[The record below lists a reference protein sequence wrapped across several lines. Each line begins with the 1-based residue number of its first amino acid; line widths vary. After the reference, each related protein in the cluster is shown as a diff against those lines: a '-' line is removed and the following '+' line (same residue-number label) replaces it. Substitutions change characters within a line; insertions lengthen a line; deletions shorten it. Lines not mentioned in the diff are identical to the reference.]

1 MSLLP
6 ITLYGDNILR
16 KKVSKVKSI
25 DDKTINLISNMFET
39 MHNAH
44 GIGLAANQVGAN
56 KAVFIIDLAGVEEYE
71 NFKPIVFIN
80 PFINKYSEDKCII
93 EEGCLSIP
101 DIRSEVERPSE
112 IEITYLD
119 TNFKEQKFQADKLLA
134 RVIQHEYDHLRGI
147 YFTDLLPQTDQKRL
161 KKSLTKI
168 KNRKIETDYPVTQD
182 LDYQLK

>member
-1 MSLLP
+1 MSILP
-6 ITLYGDNILR
+6 ITLFGDNILR
-16 KKVSKVKSI
+16 KKVSKAKSI
-25 DDKTINLISNMFET
+25 DDKTIDLISNMFET

-56 KAVFIIDLAGVEEYE
+56 KALFIVDLAGVEEYE
-71 NFKPIVFIN
+71 NFKPLVFIN
-80 PFINKYSEDKCII
+80 PVITKYGEEKCFI

-101 DIRSEVERPSE
+101 DIRGEVERPSE
-112 IEITYLD
+112 VEISFLD
-119 TNFKEQKFQADKLLA
+119 TNFKEQTIHADKLLA

-147 YFTDLLPQTDQKRL
+147 YFTDLLPLDEQKRL

-168 KNRKIETDYPVTQD
+168 KNRKIEVDYPITHS

>member
-1 MSLLP
+1 MSILP

-16 KKVSKVKSI
+16 KKVSKAKSI
-25 DDKTINLISNMFET
+25 DDKTIALISNMFET

-56 KAVFIIDLAGVEEYE
+56 KAIFIVDLTGVEEYE

-80 PFINKYSEDKCII
+80 PNINKYSDEKCII

-101 DIRSEVERPSE
+101 DIRGEVERPSE
-112 IEITYLD
+112 IEITYFD
-119 TNFKEQKFQADKLLA
+119 TNFKEQTIHADKLLA

-147 YFTDLLPQTDQKRL
+147 YFTDLLPAGEQKRL

-168 KNRKIETDYPVTQD
+168 KNRKIEVDYPITHD

>member
-1 MSLLP
+1 MTLLP
-6 ITLYGDNILR
+6 ITLYGDTILR
-16 KKVSKVKSI
+16 KKLSRVKNL
-25 DDKTINLISNMFET
+25 DNKTIALISNMFDT

-56 KAVFIIDLAGVEEYE
+56 KGIFIVDLAAVEGYE
-71 NFKPIVFIN
+71 NVKPLVFIN
-80 PFINKYSEDKCII
+80 PLITKYSEEKSLI

-112 IEITYLD
+112 IEITFYD
-119 TNFKEQKFQADKLLA
+119 MNFKEQTIPADKLLA

-147 YFTDLLPQTDQKRL
+147 YFTDLLSPAEKKRI

-168 KNRKIETDYPVTQD
+168 KNRKIEVDYPVTQD
-182 LDYQLK
+182 IDYQLK